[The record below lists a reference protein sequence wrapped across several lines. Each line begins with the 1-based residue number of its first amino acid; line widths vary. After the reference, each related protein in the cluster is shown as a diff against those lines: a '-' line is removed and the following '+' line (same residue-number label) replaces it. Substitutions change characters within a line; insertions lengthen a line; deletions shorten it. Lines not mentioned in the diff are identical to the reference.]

1 MGLSAP
7 NVATETCM
15 TQGSI
20 LRAVQ
25 RWHELSAGPVTLREN
40 GMSESHN
47 EKLRAA
53 LAWLGD
59 RYLCAVPQK
68 PRVRR

>member
-1 MGLSAP
+1 MDLSAP
-7 NVATETCM
+7 PATTETY
-15 TQGSI
+15 TI
-20 LRAVQ
+20 LDKLPPGTRLCFSSDVNHVIT
-25 RWHELSAGPVTLREN
+25 RIN

-47 EKLRAA
+47 EKLKAA